1 MLRQASLKTVSMVLD
16 LTEAVVQKAG
26 ERRIVVELPGETDP
40 ERALA
45 TIQQTG
51 LLEFVDMS
59 TLSPRTRHSIWSDR

>member
-1 MLRQASLKTVSMVLD
+1 MDLD

-40 ERALA
+40 ERALS

-59 TLSPRTRHSIWSDR
+59 SYHPELRHSIWLLQK